1 MAEEAH
7 PSAGENGSAR
17 IDPKLNMFALANGLD
32 LIKSDRAKRLTWFT
46 GSAWPTESP
55 AEATTTFVS
64 DAVPATELSATL
76 EQGITVTNV
85 L

>member
-32 LIKSDRAKRLTWFT
+32 LIKSDRAKRLT
-46 GSAWPTESP
+46 
-55 AEATTTFVS
+55 
-64 DAVPATELSATL
+64 
-76 EQGITVTNV
+76 
-85 L
+85 